1 MPRFRDLSIRTKLM
15 TGFMLTSLVAL
26 LITLAA
32 LGVYDRS
39 SLREEALRDA
49 RVLAGVLGQNAAKSI
64 AFNDTREAQL
74 MLAALR
80 SQPHILSSYL
90 YDHEGHLFA
99 SYAAVRTNPPARM
112 PSDGWTMTEKDV
124 LVVAPVMFDTTRV
137 GTVVLHSDLAEVTER
152 RQRYVEIAAAV
163 LVGASL
169 IALLLAAAYQRVIS
183 RPIKELL
190 RIEKRVSREKDYSL
204 HATKVAND
212 EIGQLIDGFN
222 EMLSEIR
229 ARDAEIFERHKQEMA
244 LARSI
249 QTSVLPRQFDMK
261 GFDIG
266 AIMLPAEEVGG
277 DFYEFRPTPDGGAW
291 VGIGDVTGHG
301 VTSGLIMMMAQSM
314 FTMLCEQNGH
324 HSPARFVTLLN
335 RAMFYNLKSRLDQDK
350 FMTMVVA
357 RVHGDGRMVY
367 AGAHTDVLIYRAKTK
382 KVERIPTDGIW
393 LGIAEDIEPATV
405 EKALTL
411 ERGDVALFHTD
422 GVTEA
427 RNREGECFDIDR
439 LTDELLR
446 HHHEPA
452 ATLVSSIAQT
462 AWNWAGT
469 PNDDVSLL
477 AVKRSESEW

>member
-1 MPRFRDLSIRTKLM
+1 MPRFRDLSIRTKLIF
-15 TGFMLTSLVAL
+15 GFMLTSLVAL
-26 LITLAA
+26 LITMAS

-49 RVLAGVLGQNAAKSI
+49 SVLTGVIGENAASSI
-64 AFNDTREAQL
+64 AFNDSQTARST
-74 MLAALR
+74 LAALR
-80 SQPHILSSYL
+80 SQPHILSGYL
-90 YDHEGHLFA
+90 YDHEGNLFA
-99 SYAAVRTNPPARM
+99 QYTTGPTHPPAVM
-112 PSDGWTMTEKDV
+112 PHDGYTMTESDI
-124 LVVAPVMFDTTRV
+124 VVVGPVRFNGARV
-137 GTVVLHSDLAEVTER
+137 GTVVLHSDLAEVADR
-152 RQRYVEIAAAV
+152 RRRYIEIAVVV
-163 LVGASL
+163 LIGASF

-190 RIEKRVSREKDYSL
+190 SVEKRVSREKDYSL
-204 HATKVAND
+204 HATKYAND
-212 EIGQLIDGFN
+212 EIGQVIDGFN

-249 QTSVLPRQFDMK
+249 QTSVLPRHFDMA

-291 VGIGDVTGHG
+291 IGIGDVTGHG
-301 VTSGLIMMMAQSM
+301 VTAGLIMMMAQSM

-324 HSPARFVTLLN
+324 HSPARFITLLN

-357 RVHGDGRMVY
+357 RIDRNGRMVY
-367 AGAHTDVLIYRAKTK
+367 AGAHTDVLIYRARTK

-393 LGIAEDIEPATV
+393 LGIAEDIEPATIEQSV
-405 EKALTL
+405 TL

-427 RNREGECFDIDR
+427 RNREGECFDLDR
-439 LTDELLR
+439 LTDELRRLHR
-446 HHHEPA
+446 EPA
-452 ATLVSSIAQT
+452 ATLVSRIAQT
-462 AWNWAGT
+462 AWDWAGIPT
-469 PNDDVSLL
+469 DDVSLM